1 MRLRRLLPA
10 LAFIL
15 SISLLALLIDPPP
28 EQASASSIPHDVE
41 LTKVNG
47 GKNVAG
53 PVTKLYTVK
62 VRNNGGNPSTG
73 GGAENIQV
81 ALRVDAFG
89 GCPAPTFSP
98 SSPQSVTVSGG
109 AAGSVI
115 FSVTFG
121 NPAGACSAGNNTDY
135 LVTADACHAGDTLP
149 VAQQGLFGPNCP
161 GTNDGGADTVI
172 NDQPITMDVN
182 DTTQ

>member
-89 GCPAPTFSP
+89 GCPAPSFSP

-121 NPAGACSAGNNTDY
+121 NPATCSAGNNIDY
-135 LVTADACHAGDTLP
+135 QVTADACHAGDASP
-149 VAQQGLFGPNCP
+149 GGLFVGACP
-161 GTNDGGADTVI
+161 GTNDGSVDGDSS
-172 NDQPITMDVN
+172 NDATTTMDVN